1 MLVTR
6 RSFPKLYPFPWGC
19 PLCCSPLSPGH
30 EPPRTVLVSTFLL
43 LQSRQKSKIETTE
56 ETAKSLIGDSRAQMW
71 FQVLGKGFICLF
83 WKRWSWKWRQCAHLR
98 WRKMIVGSALWVLGV
113 QPGVDVRNTSAEQ
126 SSRLSWATDVTFL
139 LQRPGSQLLLNN
151 SV

>member
-1 MLVTR
+1 M
-6 RSFPKLYPFPWGC
+6 
-19 PLCCSPLSPGH
+19 
-30 EPPRTVLVSTFLL
+30 
-43 LQSRQKSKIETTE
+43 
-56 ETAKSLIGDSRAQMW
+56 
-71 FQVLGKGFICLF
+71 
-83 WKRWSWKWRQCAHLR
+83 
-98 WRKMIVGSALWVLGV
+98 GSALWVLGV